1 MSDTLLQIIDNIT
14 NDQTVKSIINS
25 ENSRQ
30 HACKDWL
37 IDQTENYIG
46 IKENF
51 SICIAGGWYGLMAH
65 KFRKKYGTRITKL
78 SSFDRD
84 KQCIMIGEQMYPE
97 SDINFEWQSIQNY
110 NPINYDVIVSTS
122 CEHFSDTD
130 LNNFLSKKKL
140 NAVVILQSNNYNSI
154 SDHVNCKKSL
164 QEFADAVNLTILD
177 QQQLDTEAYT
187 RYMIVAR

>member
-1 MSDTLLQIIDNIT
+1 MSDHLLQVIDNIT
-14 NDQTVKSIINS
+14 KDQTVKSIINS

-37 IDQTENYIG
+37 INQTENYIG

-65 KFRKKYGTRITKL
+65 KLRKKYGTRITKL

-84 KQCIMIGEQMYPE
+84 KQCIMIGELMYPE

-122 CEHFSDTD
+122 CEHFSDKD
-130 LNNFLSKKKL
+130 LNSFLSKKQL
-140 NAVVILQSNNYNSI
+140 NSVVILQSNNYNSI
-154 SDHVNCKKSL
+154 SDHVNCKNSL

-177 QQQLDTEAYT
+177 QQQLQTEAYT